1 MLLSTPAHR
10 NIDFFF
16 RDTKGFEIDL
26 ILEEARRP
34 RPIEIKSGM
43 TFTPAMVKNVEKFA
57 KFVPDSLPPAL
68 IYAGADMGMFHN
80 VQICNFTHYNNIFC
94 DT

>member
-1 MLLSTPAHR
+1 MKPLGYIPRLISTHIQKLMEMYPVVTIA
-10 NIDFFF
+10 
-16 RDTKGFEIDL
+16 G
-26 ILEEARRP
+26 P
-34 RPIEIKSGM
+34 RQSGM

-94 DT
+94 ET